1 MDAVKK
7 KTNLFINHLENM
19 YKNKNILIT
28 GGLGFIG
35 SNLAIKLVEQ
45 GANVTIID
53 SLIPNYGGNFF
64 NVHDIVNKVHV
75 NISDVRDKYSMQHLI
90 QDKDYLFNLAGQTS
104 HLDSMT
110 DPQTDLEINSSSQ
123 LSILEAAR
131 TSNPSIKIIFA
142 STRQIYGK
150 PEYLP
155 VNEMHPIN
163 PVDVNGINKYSGES
177 FHTLYYK
184 IYGIKTCIL
193 RLTNCFGPRM
203 RIKDARQ
210 TFLGIWIK
218 NLIEGNPIKVYGDG
232 LQLRDFNYVEDCVS
246 ALTLAGSSEQSNGK
260 IYNLGGDKV
269 INLLDLAK
277 TLVDL
282 HKGGL
287 YELIPFP
294 VDRKIID
301 IGDYYGDFSLIKK
314 DLGWLPSVSFQNGLE
329 RTLDYFLKNYKK
341 YT

>member
-1 MDAVKK
+1 
-7 KTNLFINHLENM
+7 
-19 YKNKNILIT
+19 
-28 GGLGFIG
+28 
-35 SNLAIKLVEQ
+35 
-45 GANVTIID
+45 
-53 SLIPNYGGNFF
+53 
-64 NVHDIVNKVHV
+64 
-75 NISDVRDKYSMQHLI
+75 
-90 QDKDYLFNLAGQTS
+90 
-104 HLDSMT
+104 MT